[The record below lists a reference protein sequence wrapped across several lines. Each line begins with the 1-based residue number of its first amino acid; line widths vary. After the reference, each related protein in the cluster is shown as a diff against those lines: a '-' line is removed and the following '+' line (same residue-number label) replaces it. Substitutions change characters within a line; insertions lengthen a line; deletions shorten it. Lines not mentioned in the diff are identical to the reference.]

1 LKINVKYKSLLLIG
15 APGSGKGTQGKIL
28 GTIPGFFHF
37 SSGELFRSVDTNSAI
52 GKTFLEYSSK
62 GLLVPDDITIQLFNS
77 YIDQMIAEGRFR
89 PKVDYLVLDGL
100 PRNVRQWYILSEKV
114 EILFVYHLYCSDRSI
129 LVSRLKGRAVQ
140 DHRVDDTEEVIRKR
154 FEIYERETKPL
165 LHLFSPA
172 QLKEIDC
179 SALPYQVLRRI
190 LEPLP

>member
-1 LKINVKYKSLLLIG
+1 MKYKSLLLIG

-37 SSGELFRSVDTNSAI
+37 SSGELFRSVDSNSVI

-77 YIDQMIAEGRFR
+77 YIDQMISEGRFR

-100 PRNVRQWYILSEKV
+100 PRNVRQWHILSEKV

-165 LHLFSPA
+165 LNLFSA
-172 QLKEIDC
+172 TQLKEIDC

>member
-1 LKINVKYKSLLLIG
+1 VKYKSLLLIG